1 MNLCCVFIRSIIVYL
16 FFTFALMT
24 FVQSPFINTCF
35 GKPLWRLQSWT
46 KLFLPQSAHNPSLEV
61 HLWKEINTRQIEIG
75 ALTER
80 SILEALEEGR
90 LILAGAEHKWQMNI
104 IQTQKIIYKFKM
116 SPYFF
121 FSGNYLWHFFG
132 CTRTCY
138 RVFNWHLTLPQLRF

>member
-35 GKPLWRLQSWT
+35 GKPLCRLQSWT

-80 SILEALEEGR
+80 MKYSGSTGGGETNSSWG
-90 LILAGAEHKWQMNI
+90 GTQMADEYYPN
-104 IQTQKIIYKFKM
+104 
-116 SPYFF
+116 SE
-121 FSGNYLWHFFG
+121 NYL
-132 CTRTCY
+132 
-138 RVFNWHLTLPQLRF
+138 QI